1 MPPIIQFQDKSHV
14 LGIYSSPQRKIE
26 EGLEYLRIG
35 FEENNE
41 AILMITDELTKE
53 EIRNEIIKKW
63 NISRDHLVDLEKNA
77 IINIKNSRKFYLST
91 NITDRDRINKQYSD
105 LAYKSIKKGKRG
117 LRIFGDMKVFFE
129 QGYGKYVIEFEKLF
143 PPLNDFPM
151 IGICAYDLDDF
162 KKLDQESRKILFN
175 HHNLHLT
182 NNLYRNI
189 FDDSTHQLTEH
200 ICMYLDME
208 SQLSSFLPITN
219 SLLRYLEEGLQ
230 QNQLC
235 VYLSMN
241 ILENDN
247 IKMMYSQVSNL
258 KFQQEDFMIIE
269 NSDDYYINAVCENLK
284 RFEDLKKLIFE
295 KAIRYNKKDIRI
307 VSDIPNFLFKNK
319 HFDQCVALEE
329 WWDQTIEDLNKRHG
343 LNILLLCLYDSN
355 NFHNSS
361 FKYHRHRINDNHSIV
376 CDSDGIVHFNF
387 DPYLESRKGKSEK
400 RFTNKQSRY

>member
-1 MPPIIQFQDKSHV
+1 
-14 LGIYSSPQRKIE
+14 
-26 EGLEYLRIG
+26 
-35 FEENNE
+35 
-41 AILMITDELTKE
+41 
-53 EIRNEIIKKW
+53 
-63 NISRDHLVDLEKNA
+63 
-77 IINIKNSRKFYLST
+77 
-91 NITDRDRINKQYSD
+91 
-105 LAYKSIKKGKRG
+105 
-117 LRIFGDMKVFFE
+117 
-129 QGYGKYVIEFEKLF
+129 
-143 PPLNDFPM
+143 M

-219 SLLRYLEEGLQ
+219 SLLRYLVEGLQ

-241 ILENDN
+241 
-247 IKMMYSQVSNL
+247 NL
-258 KFQQEDFMIIE
+258 KKDHQKIILSQIPNLKKFQKENFMIIE
-269 NSDDYYINAVCENLK
+269 NSDDYYINAACDNLQP
-284 RFEDLKKLIFE
+284 FEDLKKIIFE
-295 KAIRYNKKDIRI
+295 KAILDNKKDIRI
-307 VSDIPNFLFKNK
+307 VSDIQNFLFKNK

-343 LNILLLCLYDSN
+343 LNISLLCLYDSN
-355 NFHNSS
+355 NYDYS
-361 FKYHRHRINDNHSIV
+361 FTCHRDRINDNHSIV

-387 DPYLESRKGKSEK
+387 APYLESRKRKSEK
-400 RFTNKQSRY
+400 AEGER

>member
-1 MPPIIQFQDKSHV
+1 MSALTQTEDNSHI

-35 FEENNE
+35 FEEKNE
-41 AILMITDELTKE
+41 AILMITDELTKD

-63 NISRDHLVDLEKNA
+63 NISRDHLADLEKNA
-77 IINIKNSRKFYLST
+77 IINIKNSRKFYFSIP
-91 NITDRDRINKQYSD
+91 ITDHHRIAKQYSD
-105 LAYKSIKKGKRG
+105 LAYKSLKKGKKG
-117 LRIFGDMKVFFE
+117 LRTFGDMKIFFE
-129 QGYGKYVIEFEKLF
+129 KEYDKYVIEFEKLF
-143 PPLNDFPM
+143 SPLNDFPM

-162 KKLDQESRKILFN
+162 KKLDHESRKILFD

-189 FDDSTHQLTEH
+189 FDDSVHQLTEH
-200 ICMYLDME
+200 ICMYLEME

-241 ILENDN
+241 
-247 IKMMYSQVSNL
+247 NL
-258 KFQQEDFMIIE
+258 KKDHQKIILSQIPNLKKFQKENFMIIG
-269 NSDDYYINAVCENLK
+269 NSDDYYINAACDNLK
-284 RFEDLKKLIFE
+284 PFEDLKKIIFE
-295 KAIRYNKKDIRI
+295 KAILDNKKDIRI
-307 VSDIPNFLFKNK
+307 VSDIQNFLFKNK

-343 LNILLLCLYDSN
+343 LNISLLCLYDSN
-355 NFHNSS
+355 NYDYS
-361 FKYHRHRINDNHSIV
+361 FTYHRDRINDNHSIV
-376 CDSDGIVHFNF
+376 CDSDGVIHLKF
-387 DPYLESRKGKSEK
+387 DPHLESRKRKSEK
-400 RFTNKQSRY
+400 AEGGR